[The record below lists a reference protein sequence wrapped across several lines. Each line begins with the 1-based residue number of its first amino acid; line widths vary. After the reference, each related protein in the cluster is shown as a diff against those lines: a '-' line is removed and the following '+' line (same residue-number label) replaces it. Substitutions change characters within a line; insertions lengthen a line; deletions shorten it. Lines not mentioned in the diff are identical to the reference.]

1 MRYLI
6 LFLIAFI
13 AVVTFF
19 RTFDRV
25 DAATINNVSQQTVAE
40 TGLTN

>member
-1 MRYLI
+1 MRNLV

-13 AVVTFF
+13 AVMTFI

-25 DAATINNVSQQTVAE
+25 DAE
-40 TGLTN
+40 TLNDLPPQAAVENTLGN